1 MLITNCNNFEI
12 FGSPYCLL
20 SIDLPILATPTLK
33 LCIFS
38 KNTHPPLLIY
48 PFYSVPKSI
57 LTRNRHHMNY
67 GIFSR
72 YWNGSG
78 SLQTNKKFQKI
89 AGELISRDLNKS
101 RKLSDS
107 DALELESR
115 DKELADMRTQLKRV
129 QMENERIK
137 KRLQNEEEI
146 QRTIEM
152 TDQDL
157 VSKLEMTFR

>member
-1 MLITNCNNFEI
+1 
-12 FGSPYCLL
+12 
-20 SIDLPILATPTLK
+20 
-33 LCIFS
+33 
-38 KNTHPPLLIY
+38 
-48 PFYSVPKSI
+48 
-57 LTRNRHHMNY
+57 MNY
-67 GIFSR
+67 CIFSR

-101 RKLSDS
+101 RKLSVS

-115 DKELADMRTQLKRV
+115 DKELADVRTQLKRV
-129 QMENERIK
+129 QIENERIK